1 MAKYLWQ
8 VSYTAE
14 GARGLLK
21 DGGSKRRKRTEEI
34 LKAAGGKLEAFYF
47 AFGKHDAYMIADIP
61 ETASVAAICLAVNAS
76 GDAVLT
82 TTVLLTPEELDKAS
96 EASFTYTPPGR

>member
-21 DGGSKRRKRTEEI
+21 DGGSKRRKRTEDI
-34 LKAAGGKLEAFYF
+34 LKAAGGRLEAFYF
-47 AFGKHDAYMIADIP
+47 AFGESDAYMIADVP
-61 ETASVAAICLAVNAS
+61 DTSSVAAICLAVNAS
-76 GDAVLT
+76 GAAMLT
-82 TTVLLTPEELDKAS
+82 TTVLLTAEELDKAA

>member
-21 DGGSKRRKRTEEI
+21 DGGSKRRKRTEDI
-34 LKAAGGKLEAFYF
+34 LKAAGGRLEAFYF
-47 AFGKHDAYMIADIP
+47 AFGQHDAYMIADIP
-61 ETASVAAICLAVNAS
+61 DTSSVAAICLAVNAS
-76 GDAVLT
+76 GAATLT
-82 TTVLLTPEELDKAS
+82 TTVLLAAEELDKAA

>member
-21 DGGSKRRKRTEEI
+21 DGGSKRRKRTEDI

-47 AFGKHDAYMIADIP
+47 AFGEHDAYMIADIP
-61 ETASVAAICLAVNAS
+61 NTASVAAICMAVNAS
-76 GDAVLT
+76 GAATLT
-82 TTVLLTPEELDKAS
+82 TTVLLTPEEIDEAS
-96 EASFTYTPPGR
+96 EKTFSYTPPGR